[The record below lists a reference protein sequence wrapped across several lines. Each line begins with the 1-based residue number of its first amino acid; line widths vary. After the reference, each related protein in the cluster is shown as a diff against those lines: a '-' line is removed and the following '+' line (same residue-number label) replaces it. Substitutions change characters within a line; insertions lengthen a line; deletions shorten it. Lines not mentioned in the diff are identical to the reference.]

1 MYSVPLVAL
10 LVPDRGHAGQQVS
23 ANYFYLLDVLRT
35 AAVASKN
42 PLALGMQTIK
52 TLVTTRRR
60 QINYYLRHFSI
71 SAC

>member
-1 MYSVPLVAL
+1 MYSVPLVLL
-10 LVPDRGHAGQQVS
+10 LVRDRGHAGQQVS
-23 ANYFYLLDVLRT
+23 ANFCLLDVLRT
-35 AAVASKN
+35 AVVATKN